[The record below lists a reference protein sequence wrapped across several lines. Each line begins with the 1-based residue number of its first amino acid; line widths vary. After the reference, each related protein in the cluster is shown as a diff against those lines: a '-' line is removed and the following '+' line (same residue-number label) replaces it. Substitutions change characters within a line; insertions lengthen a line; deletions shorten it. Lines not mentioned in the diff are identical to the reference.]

1 MIEVIRPEL
10 AKYHQQ
16 KLGDYQAANGRDPK
30 DAIVFTGDS
39 IIEFFPL
46 KKFLG
51 RDQVLLNRGIAGT
64 DTNWLKDHLKEQV
77 LALEPDKLFILI
89 GTNDLGLGYD
99 DEHIFRNIEIILQ
112 TIQFESIATRVYLLS
127 ILPVSHKKEYQA
139 KVKMRNNHDIQVLNR
154 QFEGQLLA
162 EYIDLY
168 PHLLDEEGNLAD
180 EFTTDGLHLSQKGY
194 AIIAEQLKPYLDS

>member
-1 MIEVIRPEL
+1 MIEVIKPEL

-16 KLGDYQAANGRDPK
+16 KLRAYQAANERDPK
-30 DAIVFTGDS
+30 DAVVFTGDS
-39 IIEFFPL
+39 IIDFFPL

-64 DTNWLKDHLKEQV
+64 DTNWLKDFLKEQV

-99 DEHIFRNIEIILQ
+99 DEHIFRNIETILQ
-112 TIQFESIATRVYLLS
+112 TIQFESIATKVYLLS

-139 KVKMRNNHDIQVLNR
+139 KVKIRNNNDIQVLNR

>member
-1 MIEVIRPEL
+1 MIEVIKPEL

-16 KLGDYQAANGRDPK
+16 KLRAYQAANERDPK
-30 DAIVFTGDS
+30 DAVVFTGDS
-39 IIEFFPL
+39 IIDFFPL

-64 DTNWLKDHLKEQV
+64 DTNWLKDYLKEQV

-99 DEHIFRNIEIILQ
+99 DEHIFRNIETILQ
-112 TIQFESIATRVYLLS
+112 TIQFESIATKVYLLS

-139 KVKMRNNHDIQVLNR
+139 KVKIRNNNDIQVLNR